1 MKKQIRDWISAL
13 LLLLLCFVLVNT
25 TSIFKDGQNAITAFN
40 SSINKRPASGNTVF
54 VAIDSASLDHI
65 GQWPWPRG
73 VHANIVERLVENEV
87 ADIAFDI
94 DFSSKSTPAEDD
106 KFASA
111 LKKADGSVILAA
123 FQQSF
128 SIENNLDKLKYNL
141 PIEKF
146 LENSWPASVNV
157 SADEDGIIRRFS
169 YGQMIDG
176 RLLPSLP
183 NMLSSSAITSTDDFQ
198 IDYSIDP
205 ESVPV
210 FSVKA
215 LLKGEIAKSQLKGK
229 NILIGVLAVE
239 LRDTFAVPVHG
250 LLPGALLQIISAETL
265 SQNRVLKNSHPI
277 TDYTLAILL
286 FLLCLRLTS
295 QMKLY
300 SSVATLFAI
309 GSVLIIVAATLQ
321 SKYGLILCLMP
332 SYFAL
337 LGNLIFAVSSE
348 LDIRKFLLAIS
359 QKETTATKAI
369 LSQVVSDN
377 FDAII
382 VCDDKGLLQV
392 VSKQANKLFASDLDI
407 QMINKPVEALLP
419 EQICADIKLVIDDHF
434 GGKTASSEFAGKM
447 REWQNDAS
455 NGNKQVI
462 EYVIT
467 PTLFDNKNTKN
478 VEQSS
483 GNLIICVTARDITKL
498 RCYTKKMEYLAK
510 YDAQSGAYLRN
521 ELRHI
526 ISNLDES
533 NGALLAFN
541 IKRLS
546 IVNGLFGRTVG
557 DALIKVI
564 ADTIQIE
571 MGSDYSLTRLAGDSF
586 ALNILDASSL
596 KDIVKVSTKLN
607 KLFSSPLSV
616 QGHKIQVE
624 IHSGASGSWQNFEN
638 AEDYIQAAETAV
650 ENARAISDGK
660 LVIFDP
666 AQAKDIHQAQLIER
680 HLQGALSNQEIECFY
695 QPQIDLKT
703 GNFIGAEALVR
714 WNSKEIGQI
723 SPAHFIPIAEKNG
736 SIIQI
741 GNFVLQQACCEA
753 ASWEDHTEVSVNVSS
768 IQIKSGSLVKDV
780 TKALGIS
787 GLPAHRLC
795 IELTESV
802 FIDGDKSAIADIEK
816 LQAMGVKIALDD
828 FGTGYSSF
836 EYLTW
841 LPIDKLKIDQ
851 CFIRQ
856 STTNEKSKSIVLS
869 MLSMA
874 SNLGIETVAEG
885 VEHLSE
891 HLWLAGTD
899 CSIGQG
905 YMYGRP
911 VPASALNRKL
921 KIAA

>member
-1 MKKQIRDWISAL
+1 MQNQKRNWISAL
-13 LLLLLCFVLVNT
+13 LLLVLCFVLVNT
-25 TSIFKDGQNAITAFN
+25 TNIFKDGQNAITAFN

-73 VHANIVERLVENEV
+73 VHANIVDRLIENEV

-94 DFSSKSTPAEDD
+94 DFSSKSTAAEDE

-128 SIENNLDKLKYNL
+128 SIENDLNKLKFNL
-141 PIEKF
+141 PIDEF

-157 SADEDGIIRRFS
+157 NADEDGLIRRFA
-169 YGQMIDG
+169 YGQMIAGD
-176 RLLPSLP
+176 LLPSLP
-183 NMLSSSAITSTDDFQ
+183 NMLSTNAKISTDDFQ

-205 ESVPV
+205 ETVPV

-215 LLKGEIAKSQLKGK
+215 LLKGEIDKSELKGK
-229 NILIGVLAVE
+229 NILVGVLAVE

-265 SQNRVLKNSHPI
+265 IQNRVLKNTHPAI
-277 TDYTLAILL
+277 DYSLAILL
-286 FLLCLRLTS
+286 FLLCLRITS

-300 SSVATLFAI
+300 SSVAALFVI
-309 GSVLIIVAATLQ
+309 GSVLIAVGATLQ

-348 LDIRKFLLAIS
+348 LDVRKFLLAIS

-382 VCDDKGLLQV
+382 VCNDKSMLEV
-392 VSKQANKLFASDLDI
+392 VSKQAGKLFADDTDI
-407 QMINKPVEALLP
+407 QVINNPIETLLP
-419 EQICADIKLVIDDHF
+419 DQICADIKRVIDDHLN
-434 GGKTASSEFAGKM
+434 GKTISSDFAGKM
-447 REWQNDAS
+447 HEWQNVCS

-467 PTLFDNKNTKN
+467 PTLLDDKQTS
-478 VEQSS
+478 E
-483 GNLIICVTARDITKL
+483 NLIVCVTARDITKL

-521 ELRHI
+521 ELRHL
-526 ISNLDES
+526 ISNQDGG

-557 DALIKVI
+557 DALIKVV
-564 ADTIQIE
+564 ADTIQVEI
-571 MGSDYSLTRLAGDSF
+571 GSDYSLTRLAGDSF
-586 ALNILDASSL
+586 ALHISDASSL

-616 QGHKIQVE
+616 QGHKIKVE

-650 ENARAISDGK
+650 ENARTISDGK

-666 AQAKDIHQAQLIER
+666 AEAKDIHQAQVIER
-680 HLQGALSNQEIECFY
+680 HLQGALRNQEIECFY

-714 WNSKEIGQI
+714 WNSKEIGPV
-723 SPAHFIPIAEKNG
+723 SPAQFIPIAEKNG
-736 SIIQI
+736 SVVQI

-753 ASWEDHTEVSVNVSS
+753 ASWEDNTEISVNVSS

-780 TKALGIS
+780 TKALSIS

-802 FIDGDKSAIADIEK
+802 FIDGDKSAIADIEE

-856 STTNEKSKSIVLS
+856 STTNKKSKSIVLS